1 LSDER
6 PHAKIFSVPDAT
18 LENARGGATWVL
30 RVAVVAVAIAAAGSA
45 AFAFMLR
52 PRMAKPAVW
61 SAVACPP
68 EADPF
73 ESLLKCGSK
82 LYSQYDEELIIRH
95 FFRDRRGGVFLDVG
109 AAHYKYNSTTYYLEH
124 HLGWSGVAVDALA
137 EYGPDYKTY
146 RPATRFYSY
155 IVTDHSGA
163 SEPFFVLRNKHLMST
178 TSPEWADTFGRDDY
192 ETVRVQ
198 TTTLNDL
205 LSKAGLA
212 KVDFLSM
219 DIETGEP
226 AALAGFDV
234 ERYRPELV
242 CIEVTEG
249 VRPQVTAYFEAHAY
263 ERIARY
269 DGYDQVNWYFRPKA
283 PAPDRAPAR
292 P

>member
-1 LSDER
+1 M
-6 PHAKIFSVPDAT
+6 
-18 LENARGGATWVL
+18 LENARSRAAWVL
-30 RVAVVAVAIAAAGSA
+30 RVALAGVAIVAAGSVA
-45 AFAFMLR
+45 LAFVLR
-52 PRMAKPAVW
+52 PRIAKPAVW

-124 HLGWSGVAVDALA
+124 DLGWSGVAIDALA
-137 EYGPDYKTY
+137 EYGPDYGVY

-163 SEPFFVLRNKHLMST
+163 NEPFYVLRNKHLMST
-178 TSPEWADTFGRDDY
+178 TSTEWAETFGRDDY
-192 ETVRVQ
+192 ETVRVP

-205 LSKAGLA
+205 LSKAGVA

-234 ERYRPELV
+234 ERYRPELI
-242 CIEVTEG
+242 CIEVTDG
-249 VRPQVTAYFEAHAY
+249 VRSQVTAYFEAHAY

-269 DGYDQVNWYFRPKA
+269 EGYDQVNWYFRPKA
-283 PAPDRAPAR
+283 PATDRPPTR